1 MKRPDL
7 VFMTPHNAHRFELKE
22 KEECQTTQPTS

>member
-7 VFMTPHNAHRFELKE
+7 VFMTQENEELLMARAEAAAKE
-22 KEECQTTQPTS
+22 VKTG